1 MEHDHTI
8 LRGSGWDFLLM
19 GIQSFYYKLV
29 WGGSPN
35 TKKEQAIYI
44 FRITPTKGLGYH
56 NPFIWNPPS
65 PGFGLFV
72 CFIMSLSRRE
82 QILKLNNNKKS
93 PLPLLSLLSVN
104 LWLSVS
110 IMWLTDRIKSLNQS
124 TEALIQMQAQST
136 QIDIPTVHCT
146 H

>member
-65 PGFGLFV
+65 PGFDLFV

-82 QILKLNNNKKS
+82 QILKLNNNKKKS
-93 PLPLLSLLSVN
+93 PSS
-104 LWLSVS
+104 SVS
-110 IMWLTDRIKSLNQS
+110 SVCQSVIVCVNHVIDRQN
-124 TEALIQMQAQST
+124 
-136 QIDIPTVHCT
+136 
-146 H
+146 